1 MVFVDVDFLTAESN
15 LEVRTAAE
23 EPDLWDASHDHFSE
37 SWPEYNMHGNDTGQ
51 VFGELIARFPS
62 FQILI
67 VDRDL
72 DRAVARGRTVP
83 FRWDGSL
90 EDLPPGIDALGPR
103 LQDPAAPTTLS
114 ALAAEV
120 SLDQQGRGL
129 SRLVLRAMAQCARV
143 GDLRSLVAP
152 VRPSWKDRYPLIALE
167 QYVEWHRDDGLPFDP
182 WMRVHSRL
190 GAVIL
195 RVEDR
200 SLRIEAPVAEWEAW
214 TEMAFPE
221 DGRYTFPGGLAPLT
235 VKDGV
240 GSYWEPNVW
249 MQHEL

>member
-1 MVFVDVDFLTAESN
+1 MVVVDVDFLPAGSN
-15 LEVRTAAE
+15 LEVWTAAE
-23 EPDLWDASHDHFSE
+23 RPELWDASHDHFSE

-51 VFGELIARFPS
+51 VFGELVSKFPT
-62 FQILI
+62 FQILV
-67 VDRDL
+67 VDRVL

-83 FRWDGSL
+83 FRWDGTL
-90 EDLPPGIDALGPR
+90 EDLPPGLDALGPR
-103 LQDPAAPTTLS
+103 LKEAGAATTLS

-129 SRLVLRAMAQCARV
+129 SRLVIQAMAQCARV
-143 GDLRSLVAP
+143 GELRSLVAP
-152 VRPSWKDRYPLIALE
+152 VRPSWKDRYPLIAME
-167 QYVEWHRDDGLPFDP
+167 QYAQWRREDGLTFDP

-195 RVEDR
+195 RAEDR
-200 SLRIEAPVAEWEAW
+200 SLRIEAPVAEWEVW
-214 TEMAFPE
+214 TDMAFPQ
-221 DGRYTFPGGLAPLT
+221 DGQYTFPGGLAPLS

-249 MQHEL
+249 MQHTL